1 MPRDAAQSVDARLKK
16 KKICPGVERE
26 HANWHPA
33 QQEERGR
40 REKETCCSYFV
51 SVCDLPRDIPLP
63 SLSGH
68 QIRGERS
75 GFPRSI
81 LGSRFNRISFFS
93 YPPWQ
98 TGCCFKSMKVR
109 WVEISARAA
118 RELSEHTQIS
128 PHSSCSGHYL
138 RSFFLWV

>member
-1 MPRDAAQSVDARLKK
+1 M
-16 KKICPGVERE
+16 ERE

-33 QQEERGR
+33 QQEARGR
-40 REKETCCSYFV
+40 REKETCCSYCV
-51 SVCDLPRDIPLP
+51 LVPSSTVLLRTRDLPQDIPLP

-81 LGSRFNRISFFS
+81 LGLRFHRIFFN
-93 YPPWQ
+93 PPWQ

-109 WVEISARAA
+109 WVEISAGAA

-128 PHSSCSGHYL
+128 SHSPCSGHYL
-138 RSFFLWV
+138 RSFFLRG

>member
-1 MPRDAAQSVDARLKK
+1 M
-16 KKICPGVERE
+16 ERE

-40 REKETCCSYFV
+40 REKETCCSYCVLVFR
-51 SVCDLPRDIPLP
+51 STILIWTRDFPRDIPLP

-75 GFPRSI
+75 GFPRSV
-81 LGSRFNRISFFS
+81 LGLRFNRIFFFFFN
-93 YPPWQ
+93 PPGKS
-98 TGCCFKSMKVR
+98 GCCFKSMKVR
-109 WVEISARAA
+109 WVEISAGAA